1 MTPTTPHQSNLSTAD
16 RRRQLEESTSRA
28 MDRYRDDFEAQRAK
42 TSRLRA
48 EREARDAADPAPQA
62 PAGTASPKPKR
73 RRAS

>member
-1 MTPTTPHQSNLSTAD
+1 
-16 RRRQLEESTSRA
+16 